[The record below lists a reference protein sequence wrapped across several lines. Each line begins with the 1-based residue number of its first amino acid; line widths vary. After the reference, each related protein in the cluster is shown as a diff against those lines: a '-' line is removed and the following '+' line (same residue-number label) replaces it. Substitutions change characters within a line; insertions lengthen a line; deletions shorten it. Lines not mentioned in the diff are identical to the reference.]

1 VKTARQNQNAQQNAA
16 PVAQQLLVDLG
27 IGQLQYVRLADKME
41 NPGSLL
47 ANRTITMTRGGMLDV
62 LAQRTSSMG
71 PGKVVYTPG
80 LRAWRKIAG
89 DVITYRFSIPEDAPV
104 GATYTIRAL
113 GNAQKSPFT
122 FVVRAS

>member
-1 VKTARQNQNAQQNAA
+1 VNVVARPNLSRS
-16 PVAQQLLVDLG
+16 PVAQQLLTDLG
-27 IGQLQYVRLADKME
+27 IGQLQYVRLSDRLD
-41 NPGSLL
+41 NPGSIL

-62 LAQRTSSMG
+62 LAERGSSMG

-89 DVITYRFSIPEDAPV
+89 EVITYRFSIPEDAPV

-113 GNAQKSPFT
+113 GNAHKNSFT
-122 FVVRAS
+122 FVVRAA